1 MMQIDYTTVLQATR
15 LLAAAAYDLKLQDAA
30 EIDVEGL
37 EQITLLDGPD
47 AFLEEARETLLRMVD
62 SLNYDDIVG
71 DGQLTG
77 PAMNVAMLEGWCMI
91 QAEDGSLHIEQ
102 DDDSSEFADA
112 AAAYAFV
119 ASRAESRAPGTKLHQ
134 VAIKLAE

>member
-1 MMQIDYTTVLQATR
+1 MQIDYTTVLQATR
-15 LLAAAAYDLKLQDAA
+15 LLAATAYEVKLDADP
-30 EIDVEGL
+30 EIHEQEGFSK
-37 EQITLLDGPD
+37 EST
-47 AFLEEARETLLRMVD
+47 EVLLRMVD